1 MFESLTERLSGVFR
15 KLGGRATLDAASV
28 DAALDEVRLALL
40 DADVNLRVV
49 RSFIKQVR
57 ESCLG
62 RDAEKRFTPAQQ
74 VVRAVHAELTALLGG
89 DDTGLDLSGPP
100 PHIFMLVGLQ
110 GSGKTTSAGK
120 LAWYLRERGS
130 KPYFVPADVY
140 RPAAI
145 EQLASLAASLGMP
158 CYPSTPFMA
167 PVDIALNSLTAA
179 REAGCD
185 VILLDTAG
193 RLHIDEALMRELVAI
208 KERVRPQ
215 EILFVADAM
224 TGQDAI
230 GVAEAFNNALDISG
244 VLLTKMDGDARGGA
258 ALSIRFATGKSI
270 KLVGVGEKISE
281 LEPFYPERM
290 AGRILGM
297 GDMLTLVEKAQTAID
312 LEDARELERKFRKA
326 EFNFEDFRTHMR
338 GMKKLGS
345 LENLLKLVPG
355 MGELRR
361 RLGGMAAPDREMAKF
376 EAMIDSMTKKER
388 LQPSLI
394 DQSRKRRIASGSGVD
409 VADVNRLINQFGQM
423 RLVMQRMAGGGGKIP
438 KGIPGLGGRLPRLP
452 AAPMPGG
459 LEAEGFGLPGS
470 DPVFALSGEEQKKL
484 RRKRKEERQR
494 KKKNRR

>member
-1 MFESLTERLSGVFR
+1 MFESLTDRLSGVFR

-49 RSFIKQVR
+49 RSFVEKVR

-89 DDTGLDLSGPP
+89 EDKALDLSGPP

-120 LAWYLRERGS
+120 LAWHLRDQGR

-145 EQLASLAASLGMP
+145 EQLATLAASLDMP
-158 CYPSTPFMA
+158 CYPSTPLMA
-167 PVDIALNSLTAA
+167 PADIAVESLIAA
-179 REAGCD
+179 KEAGCD

-193 RLHIDEALMRELVAI
+193 RLHIDEALMRELVEI

-224 TGQDAI
+224 TGQDAV
-230 GVAEAFNNALDISG
+230 GVAEAFNDALDISG

-297 GDMLTLVEKAQTAID
+297 GDMLTLIEKAQTAID
-312 LEDARELERKFRKA
+312 REDAEDLERKFRKA

-355 MGELRR
+355 MGEIRR
-361 RLGGMAAPDREMAKF
+361 RLDGVAPDREMAKF
-376 EAMIDSMTKKER
+376 EAMINSMTKKER
-388 LQPSLI
+388 LKPSLI
-394 DQSRKRRIASGSGVD
+394 DQSRKRRIAAGSGVD
-409 VADVNRLINQFGQM
+409 VADVNRLIKQFGQM
-423 RLVMQRMAGGGGKIP
+423 RLMMQRMAGGGGKMP
-438 KGIPGLGGRLPRLP
+438 KGVPGLGGRLPRLP
-452 AAPMPGG
+452 TAPLPGG
-459 LEAEGFGLPGS
+459 LEAGNLPVTG
-470 DPVFALSGEEQKKL
+470 PVFAVSVEEQKKM